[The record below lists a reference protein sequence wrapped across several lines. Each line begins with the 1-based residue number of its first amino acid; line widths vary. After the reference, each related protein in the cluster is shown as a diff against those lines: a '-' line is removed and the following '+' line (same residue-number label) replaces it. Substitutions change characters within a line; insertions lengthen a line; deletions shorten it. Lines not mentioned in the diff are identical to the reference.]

1 MPNDTMCMGV
11 VSFHPPMSGVH
22 FSLTGVDGYPV
33 GLARRAGEALGDETP
48 SEALGDE
55 TSSE

>member
-1 MPNDTMCMGV
+1 MWIAV
-11 VSFHPPMSGVH
+11 VSFHPPISGVH
-22 FSLTGVDGYPV
+22 FSLTGVAGCPV
-33 GLARRAGEALGDETP
+33 GLGRRVGEALGDETP